1 MTDLFVA
8 TEPER
13 TLNVSVSA
21 GASPMAVLAQ
31 TRSFKE
37 LDRPTLEV
45 LVAAADTYRIN
56 AGSALFREGEPFGG
70 IVYILYDGAMRQYR
84 ASGAESEVHRG
95 DFLALANYVDRIPF
109 GSTVEAL
116 TDCVVLGL
124 AADALEQLE
133 RNYPSLFNCL
143 NRIIAH
149 KLRARS
155 PVRDINRGVLAQP
168 VRSIMNRPV
177 TCGPDTRL
185 RDALSLIR
193 KRSIG
198 GLVVTDADNRLLGLL
213 TRASLAEAV
222 LLQEARVDDPVAP
235 SACQDAHTVEPNTPL
250 WQVQE
255 MQQHFGTK
263 YVVVVD
269 RNVPIGVVAQSD
281 ILRALIAS
289 PGVLTPHVAKTNDLQ
304 ELAELK
310 SRLVEEAA
318 DIREANH
325 WARAAVRFLSETHL
339 AIQRRVVKL
348 SLDWMQDQGDGEPP
362 VPFAILIMGSG
373 GRKEMLLNPDQD
385 NGLILA
391 DAPQAHEP
399 DTQTWFER
407 FSHRLNDGLAHVG
420 YPLCPGGIMARNPVY
435 RKTLAQWQ
443 RRVTSMADNPT
454 EAAARWSNIVFDF
467 TTLYGDDGL
476 TATLWRHVL
485 ETTAT
490 HPRLFTRMAADD
502 ARGRPALGFFQQL
515 VATTWDDS
523 GAHIDL
529 KRNGL
534 RLIADATRIFALQAG
549 VRAQNTSDRLAGL
562 VRLGTFSEAFS
573 TSVGDAYE
581 ALLDLLL
588 AHQIEQARAGE
599 GFNTLIDPKTL
610 TEQNRATLRLAM
622 RMVKRLQDRL
632 QETFGVAYID

>member
-1 MTDLFVA
+1 MTDLLVA
-8 TEPER
+8 TEPDTPR
-13 TLNVSVSA
+13 PVPV

-31 TRSFKE
+31 TRSFKD

-45 LVAAADTYRIN
+45 LVAAADTYRIE
-56 AGSALFREGEPFGG
+56 AGRALFHEGEPFGNL
-70 IVYILYDGAMRQYR
+70 VYVLYDGAMRQYR
-84 ASGAESEVHRG
+84 STGFECEVHQG
-95 DFLALANYVDRIPF
+95 DFLALGNYVDRIPF
-109 GSTVEAL
+109 RSTVEAVS
-116 TDCVVLGL
+116 DCVVLGL
-124 AADALEQLE
+124 AAETLEQLE

-168 VRSIMNRPV
+168 VRSLMRRPV
-177 TCGPDTRL
+177 TCGPDVRL
-185 RDALSLIR
+185 RDALSLMR
-193 KRSIG
+193 QRGIG
-198 GLVVTDADNRLLGLL
+198 GLVVTDDDRLLGML

-222 LLQEARVDDPVAP
+222 LLQEAQADDAVVPA
-235 SACQDAHTVEPNTPL
+235 ACQQAHTVEPDAPL
-250 WQVQE
+250 WQVQD

-269 RNVPIGVVAQSD
+269 DGAPVGVVAQSD

-289 PGVLTPHVAKTNDLQ
+289 PGALTPRVAQANHLT
-304 ELAELK
+304 ELAGLK
-310 SRLVEEAA
+310 SRLVDEAA

-325 WARAAVRFLSETHL
+325 WARAAVRFLSEAHL
-339 AIQRRVVKL
+339 VIQRRVVAL
-348 SLDWMQDQGDGEPP
+348 SLDWMRDQGHGEPP
-362 VPFAILIMGSG
+362 LPFAILIMGSG

-391 DAPQAHEP
+391 DVPQAHEP
-399 DTQTWFER
+399 AAQTWFER
-407 FSHRLNDGLAHVG
+407 FSQHLNDGLAQVG
-420 YPLCPGGIMARNPVY
+420 YPLCPGDIMARNPVY
-435 RKTLAQWQ
+435 RQTLAQWQ
-443 RRVTSMADNPT
+443 QQVTSIADHPT
-454 EAAARWSNIVFDF
+454 EAAARWSNIFFDF
-467 TTLYGDDGL
+467 NTLYGDDAL
-476 TATLWRHVL
+476 TAALWRHVL
-485 ETTAT
+485 ATTAS

-502 ARGRPALGFFQQL
+502 ARSQPALGFFRQL
-515 VATTWDDS
+515 VATTWDDE

-599 GFNTLIDPKTL
+599 AFNTLIDPKAL

-632 QETFGVAYID
+632 QEAFGVAYVE

>member
-1 MTDLFVA
+1 MTDLLVA
-8 TEPER
+8 TEPETTR
-13 TLNVSVSA
+13 TVTA
-21 GASPMAVLAQ
+21 GASPMEVLAQ
-31 TRSFKE
+31 TRSFE
-37 LDRPTLEV
+37 GLDRPTLEV
-45 LVAAADTYRIN
+45 LVAAADTYRIE
-56 AGSALFREGEPFGG
+56 AGRALFREGEPFGNL
-70 IVYILYDGAMRQYR
+70 VYVLYDGAMRQYR
-84 ASGAESEVHRG
+84 STGFECEVHRG
-95 DFLALANYVDRIPF
+95 DFLALGNYVDRIPF
-109 GSTVEAL
+109 RSTVEAVS
-116 TDCVVLGL
+116 DCVVLGL
-124 AADALEQLE
+124 AAETLEQLE

-168 VRSIMNRPV
+168 VRSIMSRPV
-177 TCGPDTRL
+177 TCGPDMRL
-185 RDALSLIR
+185 RDALALMR
-193 KRSIG
+193 KRGIG
-198 GLVVTDADNRLLGLL
+198 GLVVTDDDRLLGML

-222 LLQEARVDDPVAP
+222 LLQEARTDDAVLPA
-235 SACQDAHTVEPNTPL
+235 ACQQAHTVEPNAPL

-255 MQQHFGTK
+255 MQQHFGIK

-269 RNVPIGVVAQSD
+269 DGAPVGVVAQSD

-289 PGVLTPHVAKTNDLQ
+289 PGALTPRVAQANHLQ
-304 ELAELK
+304 ELARLK
-310 SRLVEEAA
+310 SRLVDEAA

-325 WARAAVRFLSETHL
+325 WARAAVRFLSEAHL
-339 AIQRRVVKL
+339 VIQRRVVAL
-348 SLDWMQDQGDGEPP
+348 GLDWMRDQGLGEPP

-391 DAPQAHEP
+391 DVPQAHEP
-399 DTQTWFER
+399 AAQAWFER
-407 FSHRLNDGLAHVG
+407 FSQRLNDGLAHVG
-420 YPLCPGGIMARNPVY
+420 YPLCPGNIMACNPVY
-435 RKTLAQWQ
+435 RQTLAQWRQ
-443 RRVTSMADNPT
+443 QVTSIADNPT

-467 TTLYGDDGL
+467 TTLYGDDAL
-476 TATLWRHVL
+476 TAALWQHVL
-485 ETTAT
+485 ETTAA

-502 ARGRPALGFFQQL
+502 ARGRPALGFFHQL

-534 RLIADATRIFALQAG
+534 RLIADATRIFALEAG

-599 GFNTLIDPKTL
+599 AFNTLIDPKAL

-632 QETFGVAYID
+632 QEAFGVAYID

>member
-1 MTDLFVA
+1 MTDLLVA
-8 TEPER
+8 TKPEPSR
-13 TLNVSVSA
+13 TIA
-21 GASPMAVLAQ
+21 APASPMAVLAQ

-45 LVAAADTYRIN
+45 LVAAADTYRIA
-56 AGSALFREGEPFGG
+56 AGRALFREGEPFGN
-70 IVYILYDGAMRQYR
+70 IVYILHDGAMRQYR
-84 ASGAESEVHRG
+84 ASGAESEVHQG
-95 DFLALANYVDRIPF
+95 DFLALANYVDRAPF
-109 GSTVEAL
+109 GSTVEAR

-124 AADALEQLE
+124 AAETLEQLE

-155 PVRDINRGVLAQP
+155 PVRDINRGALAQP
-168 VRSIMNRPV
+168 VRSIMSRPV
-177 TCGPDTRL
+177 TCGPDVPL
-185 RDALSLIR
+185 RDALALIR
-193 KRSIG
+193 KRGIG
-198 GLVVTDADNRLLGLL
+198 SLVVTDADNRLLGIL

-222 LLQEARVDDPVAP
+222 LLQAARADDAVVPA
-235 SACQDAHTVEPNTPL
+235 ACQQAHTAEPDTPL

-269 RNVPIGVVAQSD
+269 QDAPVGVVAQSD
-281 ILRALIAS
+281 ILRTLIAS
-289 PGVLTPHVAKTNDLQ
+289 PGMLTPHIAQTGDLE

-339 AIQRRVVKL
+339 AIQRRVVAL
-348 SLDWMQDQGDGEPP
+348 GLHWMRDRGHGEPP
-362 VPFAILIMGSG
+362 APFALLIMGSG
-373 GRKEMLLNPDQD
+373 GRKEMLLDPDQD
-385 NGLILA
+385 NGIILA
-391 DAPQAHEP
+391 DVPQAREP
-399 DTQTWFER
+399 SAQTWFER
-407 FSHRLNDGLAHVG
+407 FSDHLNEGLAHVG

-435 RKTLAQWQ
+435 RQTLAQWRQ
-443 RRVTSMADNPT
+443 RVTAIADNPT

-467 TTLYGDDGL
+467 NTLYGDDTL
-476 TATLWRHVL
+476 TAALWRHVL
-485 ETTAT
+485 ETTAA

-502 ARGRPALGFFQQL
+502 ARGRPALGFFHQL
-515 VATTWDDS
+515 VATTWDAD

-562 VRLGTFSEAFS
+562 VRLGAFSEAFS

-599 GFNTLIDPKTL
+599 AFNTLLAPKTL
-610 TEQNRATLRLAM
+610 SEQNRATLRLAM

-632 QETFGVAYID
+632 QEAFGVAYID